1 VDVGM
6 VRRHRKDFAARHA
19 EAALRHVASG
29 DYMGEHWLA
38 TLAACLLSVPPLD

>member
-1 VDVGM
+1 M

-29 DYMGEHWLA
+29 DDMGEHWLA